1 MTGQLQKWEVQ
12 GPKKG
17 ENMAVEVAGVQQSL
31 AVEAAE
37 EGEALAWDTEDTGT

>member
-12 GPKKG
+12 GPKEG

-31 AVEAAE
+31 AE